1 MLNTREFTQVSK
13 QIMDSLY
20 ALNPIAKT
28 LYDIHINYINDSWV
42 IDFIPKRNNVPVIK
56 VDTYTVQ
63 DDYGREIL
71 RITPKTLSDIQKV
84 LRLPE
89 DKDSSNLCE
98 NYINIFR
105 FILSLYNYKYKLH

>member
-13 QIMDSLY
+13 QIIDSLY
-20 ALNPIAKT
+20 RLNSAVKT

-42 IDFIPKRNNVPVIK
+42 IDFIPKLNNIPVIK
-56 VDTYTVQ
+56 VNTYTVQ

-71 RITPKTLSDIQKV
+71 RITPKTLSDIQKE
-84 LRLPE
+84 LRLPK
-89 DKDSSNLCE
+89 DKDSSDLYE

-105 FILSLYNYKYKLH
+105 FILSLYDYEYKLH